1 MNWIIENISAWNSWM
16 VLLLYWVPLALC
28 VCGYS
33 VDFVRLYRQDLAA
46 RAGLLY
52 VPKLTVGWVLSAV
65 AVALLPVI
73 NLGFAAF
80 DVAPRVFGGFFD
92 WMGKVF
98 NTPLVPKRKK
108 SSGDQ

>member
-1 MNWIIENISAWNSWM
+1 MNWIIENLSAWDSGM

-46 RAGLLY
+46 RAGFLY

-73 NLGFAAF
+73 NLSFVAC
-80 DVAPRVFGGFFD
+80 DVAPRVFRGFSD
-92 WMGKVF
+92 WMGKVL
-98 NTPLVPKRKK
+98 NIPLVPKRKK
-108 SSGDQ
+108 NSGDQ